1 MVIAVNTRLMLKNQ
15 MEGIGWFI
23 YENFKRIVKAHPEH
37 QFFFLFDRPF
47 APEFIFAENVTPVVI
62 GPPARHPVLHY
73 LWFEKRL
80 PSVLK
85 KIKPDLFISP
95 DAYNSLASPFRS
107 LVVIHDLN
115 FEHYPKLLPR
125 KDRFYY
131 NYFSNRYAKK
141 AEHIVTVS
149 EFSKQDIMSLYH
161 IPESK
166 ITAIHNG
173 ANEIYKPLALQKQ
186 SAIRQQCNDGKP
198 YFIFIGA
205 LNPRKNIVRMLKAFD
220 IYKSDNQTDTTLI
233 IVGGKMFWNREMRKA
248 YLGLKHKKDVIFAG
262 RVETERLKD
271 LLGAALALVYVPVFE
286 GFGIPIVEAFYSG
299 VPVISSKTS
308 AIPEVA
314 GDAAL
319 LVDPFNRQAI
329 ADAMKRITFDANLRR
344 DLREKG
350 MKRGEL
356 YSWDKTAN
364 KFWGCIESIL
374 LKKKQID

>member
-1 MVIAVNTRLMLKNQ
+1 
-15 MEGIGWFI
+15 
-23 YENFKRIVKAHPEH
+23 
-37 QFFFLFDRPF
+37 
-47 APEFIFAENVTPVVI
+47 
-62 GPPARHPVLHY
+62 
-73 LWFEKRL
+73 
-80 PSVLK
+80 
-85 KIKPDLFISP
+85 
-95 DAYNSLASPFRS
+95 
-107 LVVIHDLN
+107 
-115 FEHYPKLLPR
+115 
-125 KDRFYY
+125 
-131 NYFSNRYAKK
+131 
-141 AEHIVTVS
+141 
-149 EFSKQDIMSLYH
+149 
-161 IPESK
+161 
-166 ITAIHNG
+166 
-173 ANEIYKPLALQKQ
+173 
-186 SAIRQQCNDGKP
+186 
-198 YFIFIGA
+198 
-205 LNPRKNIVRMLKAFD
+205 MLKAFD
-220 IYKSDNQTDTTLI
+220 IYKSDNQIDTTLI